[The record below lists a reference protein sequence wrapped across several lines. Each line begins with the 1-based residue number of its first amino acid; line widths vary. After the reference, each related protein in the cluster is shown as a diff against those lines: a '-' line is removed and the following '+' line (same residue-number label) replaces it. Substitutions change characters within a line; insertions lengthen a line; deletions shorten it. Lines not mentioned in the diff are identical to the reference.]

1 MFNKVLV
8 AVDEQEAGQLASRFA
23 GDLSASFGSAVQIFH
38 PALPQ
43 GTRRQ
48 RDRQLA
54 TEIAAAARLSDADL
68 IVLGIER
75 RTLGRR
81 HVSGSLRQQLAHLTR
96 IPLMAAPA
104 PHAPPRHSVVNV
116 RRLHG
121 ERRML
126 SKRLQHV

>member
-1 MFNKVLV
+1 MFDKVLV
-8 AVDEQEAGQLASRFA
+8 AVDEQEAGQAASRFA
-23 GDLSASFGSAVQIFH
+23 ADLSASFGSSVQIFH
-38 PALPQ
+38 PALLDR

-54 TEIAAAARLSDADL
+54 TEIATEARRSEADL

-75 RTLGRR
+75 RTLGRH
-81 HVSGSLRQQLAHLTR
+81 HVSGSVRQQLARLTR

-104 PHAPPRHSVVNV
+104 PAGVQLHAAGAKRP
-116 RRLHG
+116 HG
-121 ERRML
+121 ERRVL

>member
-8 AVDEQEAGQLASRFA
+8 AVDEREAGQAASRFA
-23 GDLSASFGSAVQIFH
+23 ADLSASFGSSVRIFH
-38 PALPQ
+38 PALPHG

-48 RDRQLA
+48 RDHQLA
-54 TEIAAAARLSDADL
+54 AEIAAEARRSEADL

-81 HVSGSLRQQLAHLTR
+81 HVSGSVRQQLSHMTR

-104 PHAPPRHSVVNV
+104 PHAAPRLAANAK
-116 RRLHG
+116 RHG
-121 ERRML
+121 ERRVL